1 MVALYYLLVSRSNL
15 FSDYVISVCADQ
27 LEGSL
32 YSTFFSRLL
41 RSDIQSLQES
51 RNLEHSSKRVQ
62 WHNQLCLKWTL
73 IVCLY
78 NSTLLLFFFW
88 IFLYFFIVGR
98 FLFVFFPIFRFNYQ
112 LMKFLLLF
120 LSKTEIKTKIHTCT
134 RTRTLISVWRTFH
147 FHIGI
152 IFRFWY
158 FIYIYFDVIYG
169 ITD

>member
-1 MVALYYLLVSRSNL
+1 MFVIKFICVLKTGKTHGCHILCSNL

-41 RSDIQSLQES
+41 RSDIHSLQES

-78 NSTLLLFFFW
+78 NSTLLFFFK
-88 IFLYFFIVGR
+88 YFFIFSSLAV
-98 FLFVFFPIFRFNYQ
+98 FLFDLFPIYRFNYQ
-112 LMKFLLLF
+112 L
-120 LSKTEIKTKIHTCT
+120 IK
-134 RTRTLISVWRTFH
+134 
-147 FHIGI
+147 
-152 IFRFWY
+152 Y
-158 FIYIYFDVIYG
+158 FFCYF
-169 ITD
+169 